1 MSVKHIKEYYNKICD
16 DYHEILESLH
26 ELEEEAQN
34 NLVPPEA
41 VENLEKLVKPMKDN
55 YERWSYM
62 VFLLNMPNKKE
73 KKKKYRRQF
82 KKITDE
88 FEDNNDIDAI
98 HRENMRCKED
108 LKNAF
113 KS

>member
-1 MSVKHIKEYYNKICD
+1 MSVKHVIKYYNKICE
-16 DYHEILESLH
+16 DYHEIIETLH

-34 NLVPPEA
+34 TIVPPER
-41 VENLEKLVKPMKDN
+41 VENLEKLIKPMKDN

-73 KKKKYRRQF
+73 KQKKYRRQF
-82 KKITDE
+82 KETIKR
-88 FEDNNDIDAI
+88 FEAENNLDAM
-98 HRENMRCKED
+98 HREDMDCKND

-113 KS
+113 K

>member
-1 MSVKHIKEYYNKICD
+1 MSVKHIKDYYNKVCA
-16 DYHEILESLH
+16 DYHEIIETLH

-34 NLVPPEA
+34 SMVPPEA
-41 VENLEKLVKPMKDN
+41 VENIEKLVKPMKDN

-73 KKKKYRRQF
+73 KQKKYKKQF
-82 KKITDE
+82 KKTIEE
-88 FEDNNDIDAI
+88 FEENNNFEAM
-98 HRENMRCKED
+98 HKENMECKEE